1 MAQMKSFDVVDFVK
15 RFLTFSLKDGSKK
28 DALGYK
34 AILNTGFDLRA
45 PVEVSLLLMFK
56 NERDALAAKLEVEI
70 DFDVKIITNDDETI
84 LLGTTAVHV
93 FAVPGHTQ
101 GSAAYLVDGVLFLG
115 DAADFG
121 RDHALIGSPWIFSD
135 SQQQDR
141 ESLMNLERR
150 LQPMAD
156 QVKAIDCAHS
166 GLLSNGIAPLTQFSR
181 G

>member
-84 LLGTTAVHV
+84 LLIQKSIILTEAKMAQLRKQMEGMAKK
-93 FAVPGHTQ
+93 FKGK
-101 GSAAYLVDGVLFLG
+101 YDG
-115 DAADFG
+115 
-121 RDHALIGSPWIFSD
+121 W
-135 SQQQDR
+135 
-141 ESLMNLERR
+141 E
-150 LQPMAD
+150 
-156 QVKAIDCAHS
+156 VKLAKD
-166 GLLSNGIAPLTQFSR
+166 
-181 G
+181 